1 VCFSPG
7 RDSEYICIY
16 TQTWALYPGSRYT
29 YSTLPPPPPPGKA
42 FTSPPPPIVSE
53 SGRRKEILNSLVR
66 KVFYDKGC
74 PSALLYIYMQL
85 DRKVVLPVTALLEAF
100 SLFSFA
106 YFRLKF
112 FRRNCTEILRF
123 RARSFIYVEEI
134 SALSTLQYDFSRL

>member
-1 VCFSPG
+1 MCALVPVVTLSIYV
-7 RDSEYICIY
+7 YIRRHGPY
-16 TQTWALYPGSRYT
+16 TQAAGILHPSP
-29 YSTLPPPPPPGKA
+29 LPPPGKA
-42 FTSPPPPIVSE
+42 FTSPPPPIVSK

-123 RARSFIYVEEI
+123 RARRFIYGEEI